1 MRQPEGEHPVV
12 IFDGD
17 CGLCQSS
24 VQFMLRHDPR
34 EVLYFAPRQST
45 AGQALLVRCG
55 FVDAS
60 PNSVVLV
67 EGNRASTQ
75 STAVLRIARYLRF
88 PWNLA
93 GIFTLIPAPLRDAA
107 YGWVARNR
115 FRFAKKAPVCRL
127 PTESERKR
135 FLDAV

>member
-1 MRQPEGEHPVV
+1 MPETGGGNPVV

-24 VQFMLRHDPR
+24 VQFMLRNDPR
-34 EVLYFAPRQST
+34 EVLRFAPRQSA
-45 AGQALLVRCG
+45 AGQELLVRSG
-55 FVDAS
+55 FADAS

-93 GIFTLIPAPLRDAA
+93 ALFTIIPAPLRDTL

-115 FRFAKKAPVCRL
+115 FRWSKKAPACRL
-127 PTESERKR
+127 PTERERKR
-135 FLDAV
+135 FLDAG